1 MRWSRSSR
9 RRVTDGEGEGY
20 FINVIGNPLD
30 STVAIGHLV
39 FDGILERYPR
49 LKIVSAHGGG
59 YVSHYPARM
68 DHAWSVRVDPR
79 TALKT
84 KPRRSLAK
92 LYVDTIVFD
101 REQLRHLVNL
111 WGADHVVVGTDY
123 PYDMGWYD
131 PRGFVDGCAFLKDG
145 DRAKILGLNA
155 ARLLKLAPR
164 RPR

>member
-1 MRWSRSSR
+1 MPWSRSSR

-79 TALKT
+79 TAL
-84 KPRRSLAK
+84 RSRAGRWPSS
-92 LYVDTIVFD
+92 TST
-101 REQLRHLVNL
+101 RSCST
-111 WGADHVVVGTDY
+111 ASS
-123 PYDMGWYD
+123 
-131 PRGFVDGCAFLKDG
+131 CATW
-145 DRAKILGLNA
+145 
-155 ARLLKLAPR
+155 
-164 RPR
+164 